1 MKFGEENGKSSDRTN
16 ERAGQ
21 YAGACRA
28 AAKQM
33 GAGVIDLWTSIQ
45 KHPNW
50 QTECLRWVISV
61 TISPNSRTKKKFD
74 FVRSSIK
81 RGDLASCISWKWILL
96 HCVVMVCTWHLK
108 GVRWCLKSCC
118 KFWRMHLGN
127 HHCITLLCLMI
138 FHCPIFMTMFLQL
151 RCLLAQ
157 WQAKVKW
164 SLPSQGCYSFS
175 EDFFLLA
182 MTLLSASQYPE
193 RESLSCFRE
202 CYRNSGSRFSL
213 IWDFQ
218 WLTMFFSAPTVG
230 SW

>member
-21 YAGACRA
+21 YAAACRA

-81 RGDLASCISWKWILL
+81 RGDLASCIS
-96 HCVVMVCTWHLK
+96 
-108 GVRWCLKSCC
+108 
-118 KFWRMHLGN
+118 
-127 HHCITLLCLMI
+127 
-138 FHCPIFMTMFLQL
+138 
-151 RCLLAQ
+151 
-157 WQAKVKW
+157 
-164 SLPSQGCYSFS
+164 
-175 EDFFLLA
+175 
-182 MTLLSASQYPE
+182 
-193 RESLSCFRE
+193 
-202 CYRNSGSRFSL
+202 
-213 IWDFQ
+213 
-218 WLTMFFSAPTVG
+218 
-230 SW
+230 